1 MLPSLSSFPAQ
12 TSVSACL
19 VTHRAALSPGQ
30 HALCIAVLVKKLRTG
45 NTSQYLPEGI
55 QCAGWGEHRALP
67 GL

>member
-55 QCAGWGEHRALP
+55 Q
-67 GL
+67 